1 MTCFIVFLNLKMIPH
16 AYPFLI
22 LLMYWTL
29 VRHSG
34 RRPFAVA
41 VEKSEYSTGHGRIF
55 ENHD

>member
-1 MTCFIVFLNLKMIPH
+1 MFYRFFNLKMIPH
-16 AYPFLI
+16 TYPFLI

-29 VRHSG
+29 FRHSG